1 MTDNQWSKM
10 SSFVKKASAVQAFC
24 RIRIGLQDDK
34 STVNEKLTTI
44 IKEMG
49 IQISH
54 KAGDATLDLS
64 KQGNPEMYTQEHL
77 QKRATLRADPR
88 VKEMINEMWD
98 TNVSWFIQTD
108 IGIFFQFPDPRA

>member
-1 MTDNQWSKM
+1 MTANPWSKM
-10 SSFVKKASAVQAFC
+10 GSFVKKASAVQAFC
-24 RIRIGLQDDK
+24 RVRIGLQDDK

-54 KAGDATLDLS
+54 KAGEATLDLS
-64 KQGNPEMYTQEHL
+64 KQGNPEMYTQEYL

-98 TNVSWFIQTD
+98 TNVSWFIQIWD
-108 IGIFFQFPDPRA
+108 FFQFPNPRA